1 MPIQGRTLRE
11 AAQRFCD
18 HVNSVLS
25 RTVTETRLVVFEVP
39 PRIHVTFRQAG
50 LPVEAILQ
58 TDFGPIRFSFFQ
70 VCESVRTP
78 GGLHELRTIA
88 YRYSL
93 APGYETEPL
102 VRWEYVKTPPA
113 DALWCRHHLQGPV
126 EVQIDG
132 YELSLNALHVPTG
145 YVPFE
150 EILRFCI
157 VDLGVHPLSAD
168 WDRVLRESYDLFKT
182 EFTR

>member
-18 HVNSVLS
+18 HVNSVLTH
-25 RTVTETRLVVFEVP
+25 TVTETRLVVVEVP

-50 LPVEAILQ
+50 QPIEAMLQ
-58 TDFGPIRFSFFQ
+58 THLGPRRLSFFQ

-78 GGLHELRTIA
+78 DGLHELRTIS
-88 YRYSL
+88 YRYTL
-93 APGYETEPL
+93 TPGNETEPML
-102 VRWEYVKTPPA
+102 RWEYVKTPPD

-126 EVQIDG
+126 DLLIQQRSV
-132 YELSLNALHVPTG
+132 SLNYIHLPTG

-157 VDLGVHPLSAD
+157 VDLGVDPLSGG
-168 WDRVLRESYDLFKT
+168 WDQVLRESYDRFKT